1 MSPTPN
7 LVSFS
12 ICPFV
17 QRSRIVLN
25 VKNTTYDI
33 EYIDLANKPDWFL
46 KRVPTGK
53 VPAMFIDEDTVFES
67 TVINEYL
74 DETTPGS
81 LLPSAPLARA
91 QERSWITFSEGLIMA
106 QFRTL
111 AATTHDAYEAER
123 DTLFAGL
130 HSVET
135 FLESR
140 QDQELRIGM
149 LEASIAPVF
158 TRIYKVKQ
166 LQLDFEI
173 AFNETS
179 TMRKLANWLLEQPHI
194 IKSVPDWFDKDFVA
208 FFTKKN
214 SYTVK

>member
-53 VPAMFIDEDTVFES
+53 VPALFIDEDTVFES

-74 DETTPGS
+74 DEVTPGS
-81 LLPSAPLARA
+81 LLPSAPLNRA
-91 QERSWITFSEGLIMA
+91 QERSWIAFSEGLIMA
-106 QFRTL
+106 QVRTL
-111 AATTHDAYEAER
+111 AAPTNEGYETER
-123 DTLFAGL
+123 DALFAGL
-130 HSVET
+130 QSVEA
-135 FLESR
+135 FLETR
-140 QDQELRIGM
+140 EDQEPRIGM
-149 LEASIAPVF
+149 LEASIAPIF

-166 LQLDFEI
+166 LQSDFENT
-173 AFNETS
+173 FSQTS
-179 TMRKLANWLLEQPHI
+179 TMHKLANWLVKQPHI
-194 IKSVPDWFDKDFVA
+194 IESIPDWFDKDFVA
-208 FFTKKN
+208 FFTNKG
-214 SYTVK
+214 SCTVK